1 LNLKPTA
8 TETEESLRW
17 ILQHLL
23 GTTTHPKLHP
33 LLQELG
39 HDDLIPAFS

>member
-8 TETEESLRW
+8 TETEESLRC
-17 ILQHLL
+17 ILQQLI
-23 GTTTHPKLHP
+23 GTTTHPKLHL